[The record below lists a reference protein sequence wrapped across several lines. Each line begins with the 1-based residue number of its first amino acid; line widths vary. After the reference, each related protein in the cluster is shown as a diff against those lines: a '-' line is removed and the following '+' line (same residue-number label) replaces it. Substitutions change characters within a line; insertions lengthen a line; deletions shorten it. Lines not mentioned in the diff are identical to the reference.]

1 MTTDAISVRLKT
13 RDEQARKSLERI
25 ISSVDDFRVL
35 SATDPGPAELLILDI
50 ERGAP
55 NEFEAIRSLLDTG
68 TVSEIFLT
76 SPVSDPVLL
85 VQAMRSGAREFFSQP
100 LHETEVQ
107 LALERFKERR
117 ERLKGD
123 ARLVKNGKVIDV
135 IGSKGGVGNTTLAV
149 NLAVSLVKANPQLSV
164 ALIDMN
170 LLFGEIPLF
179 LDIDPAYHWG
189 EIAKNISRLDST
201 FLMSVLHRHSS
212 GVFVLP
218 SPSQI
223 DGTSLATAEIIEHL
237 LKLMKTVFDFI
248 VVDSGH
254 ITEDISLKIL
264 EMSDEV
270 FLTAILSL
278 PCLSNVKR
286 FLKLF
291 YDLGCPT
298 HECVKIIINRYMRS
312 GDISLKDA
320 EASIGRKI
328 FWTIPNDFRHTM
340 TAINQGKALGE
351 IAPKSDI
358 SQSIRKLAEQFME
371 KHEDRKRGFSLF
383 GKFLGNR

>member
-1 MTTDAISVRLKT
+1 MTTDAISVRLNI
-13 RDEQARKSLERI
+13 RGEQTRKSLAKI
-25 ISSVDDFRVL
+25 VSSLEGFRVVGVN
-35 SATDPGPAELLILDI
+35 DPSPAELLILEI
-50 ERGAP
+50 ETGTAG
-55 NEFEAIRSLLDTG
+55 EFEAIRSLLDIG
-68 TVSEIFLT
+68 TVREVFLT
-76 SPVSDPVLL
+76 SPISEPVVL
-85 VQAMRSGAREFFSQP
+85 VHAMRSGAREFFSQP
-100 LHETEVQ
+100 LQEVEVQ

-117 ERLKGD
+117 EKLKGD
-123 ARLVKNGKVIDV
+123 PRLVKNGKIIDV

-149 NLAVSLVKANPQLSV
+149 NLAVSLAKANPQLSV

-179 LDIDPAYHWG
+179 LDIEPSYHWG

-201 FLMSVLHRHSS
+201 FLMSVLHPHAS

-223 DGTSLATAEIIEHL
+223 DGTSLATAEIIERL
-237 LKLMKTVFDFI
+237 LKLMKAVFDFI

-270 FLTAILSL
+270 LLTAILSL

-291 YDLGCPT
+291 YDLGCPSE
-298 HECVKIIINRYMRS
+298 ECVKIVINRHTRS
-312 GDISLKDA
+312 GDISLSDA
-320 EASIGRKI
+320 ESSIGKRI
-328 FWTIPNDFRHTM
+328 FWTIPNDFPHTM
-340 TAINQGKALGE
+340 SAINQGKALGE

-358 SQSIRKLAEQFME
+358 SQSITKLAALFME
-371 KHEDRKRGFSLF
+371 KPEDRKKGSLF
-383 GKFLGNR
+383 GRLLGKK